1 MNSNQKDKLFDPLT
15 DNAAEII
22 DRLRQVLGVRTD
34 TALSEFL
41 GTTPQAVARA
51 KAKKVPID
59 WLFQAHAAKGV
70 SVDWLLTGSGA
81 KKIFALKDNDLRRL
95 VENWAKLPSGK
106 RQEIMALLES
116 ETFPYLDEAQKFPA
130 HSPERAFF
138 IQQRAFTE
146 YGYVGLNF
154 ETTVGK
160 DDYLS
165 GKIDDAEFYR
175 LCREETERLRNLIL
189 MHEKRK

>member
-1 MNSNQKDKLFDPLT
+1 MDSNQKDKMFDPLAE
-15 DNAAEII
+15 NAPEII
-22 DRLRQVLGVRTD
+22 DRLRQALGLRTD

-51 KAKKVPID
+51 KTKKVPID
-59 WLFQAHAAKGV
+59 WLFQAHAARGV
-70 SVDWLLTGSGA
+70 SIDWLLTGQGP
-81 KKIFALKDNDLRRL
+81 KNIFPLKDNDLKRL
-95 VENWAKLPSGK
+95 VENWAKLPSGR
-106 RQEIMALLES
+106 RQEIMALLQS
-116 ETFPYLDEAQKFPA
+116 ETFPYLDEAQKYPA
-130 HSPERAFF
+130 HSAERAFF
-138 IQQRAFTE
+138 IQQRAFKE

-175 LCREETERLRNLIL
+175 LCKEETERLRNLIL
-189 MHEKRK
+189 LHEKKK

>member
-1 MNSNQKDKLFDPLT
+1 MESNQKDNQYDPLKE
-15 DNAAEII
+15 NAVGII
-22 DRLRQVLGVRTD
+22 DRMRLVLGVKTD

-51 KAKKVPID
+51 KTKKIPID
-59 WLFQAHAAKGV
+59 WLLKVHASKGV
-70 SVDWLLTGSGA
+70 SIDWLLTGQGE
-81 KKIFALKDNDLRRL
+81 KKFFGQMDNDLRRL
-95 VENWAKLPSGK
+95 VDNWAVLPSGK
-106 RQEIMALLES
+106 RQEIIAIIES
-116 ETFPYLDEAQKFPA
+116 ERFPYLDEAQKYPA

-138 IQQRAFTE
+138 IQQRAFKE

-160 DDYLS
+160 DDYLA

-175 LCREETERLRNLIL
+175 LCRKETERLRNLIL
-189 MHEKRK
+189 MHEQEK

>member
-1 MNSNQKDKLFDPLT
+1 MDSNQKDDPFDPLV
-15 DNAAEII
+15 DNSVDII
-22 DRLRQVLGVRTD
+22 DRLRQVLQVGTD

-51 KAKKVPID
+51 KSKKVPID
-59 WLFQAHAAKGV
+59 WLFQAHVAKGV
-70 SVDWLLTGSGA
+70 SIDWLLTGRGE
-81 KKIFALKDNDLRRL
+81 KKIFDLKDNDLKVL
-95 VENWAKLPSGK
+95 VDNWAVLPSSK
-106 RQEIMALLES
+106 RREIMGIINNER
-116 ETFPYLDEAQKFPA
+116 FPHLDEAQKLPA
-130 HSPERAFF
+130 HSAERAFF
-138 IQQRAFTE
+138 IQQRAFKE

-160 DDYLS
+160 DDYLA

-189 MHEKRK
+189 MHEQEK